1 MFLLV
6 RLCYQT
12 QTTCLRHIEVSIQ
25 DVTCDFLWFG
35 SVCLKVRSF
44 YCEFVSV
51 FEHFVCLWTTT
62 EDRWDTVF
70 VFVTCVDSI
79 NLISLNRSVCV
90 CVSFSCTCLIKNIN
104 YYNQQQRIQ
113 TTSPPGR
120 EKSWTNNIFRQ
131 QLSLWRR
138 LTTPEEESTEIRHC
152 WQWATS
158 LPVWEDT
165 PLK

>member
-1 MFLLV
+1 MLIL
-6 RLCYQT
+6 
-12 QTTCLRHIEVSIQ
+12 
-25 DVTCDFLWFG
+25 DVTCDFVWFG
-35 SVCLKVRSF
+35 SVNKKFVWFCLKVRNF
-44 YCEFVSV
+44 YCVFVSV
-51 FEHFVCLWTTT
+51 FEHFVCLWMMT

-79 NLISLNRSVCV
+79 NLISLNISVCV
-90 CVSFSCTCLIKNIN
+90 CVCVCVCEISSSRESKPL
-104 YYNQQQRIQ
+104 
-113 TTSPPGR
+113 PPHR

-158 LPVWEDT
+158 LPVWKDT